1 MAAGKD
7 VLYLLLEQNT
17 EVDKRDVY
25 LADVAQMECTNAEA
39 LNRLKTI
46 KILKIPP
53 VKKFRKV
60 QNVVDIITEVQ
71 KLYPGMEVQNL
82 GETDYIIT
90 YVKDGKNHPVLDAVK
105 TAVICVIIFFGSAF
119 SIMTFNN
126 DVDVPGLFGQI
137 YEQITGTASD
147 GFRVLELS
155 YCVGL
160 SIGIL
165 VFFNHIMGKKITMDP
180 TPIEVQMKI
189 YEEDIN
195 TALIK
200 ESNRKGKGTH
210 GSKNTSDGTDGV

>member
-17 EVDKRDVY
+17 EVEKRDVY

-126 DVDVPGLFGQI
+126 DVDVPGL
-137 YEQITGTASD
+137 
-147 GFRVLELS
+147 
-155 YCVGL
+155 
-160 SIGIL
+160 
-165 VFFNHIMGKKITMDP
+165 
-180 TPIEVQMKI
+180 
-189 YEEDIN
+189 
-195 TALIK
+195 
-200 ESNRKGKGTH
+200 
-210 GSKNTSDGTDGV
+210 